1 MNLSRVECA
10 GPLAYGCGTTDGS
23 GQTMTAP
30 VRFCLKWAL
39 ENMSKATY
47 VVFNMDM
54 RDRLKEF
61 CLRLLAAPA
70 CASKAEAFELLSL
83 TLIEVENEFS
93 GIAFDPAFPRDDGRM
108 YPPRDDAHR
117 SVPGRDDLHRYRSQG
132 HNTYFSESGAIL
144 IVDLNKVVLLDKA
157 GHNARSIT
165 L

>member
-1 MNLSRVECA
+1 MGS
-10 GPLAYGCGTTDGS
+10 GSGCGTKG
-23 GQTMTAP
+23 GQLATADSL
-30 VRFCLKWAL
+30 VQSLLKRVL
-39 ENMSKATY
+39 ENMLKMTY
-47 VVFNMDM
+47 VGFNMNLH
-54 RDRLKEF
+54 DRLEEF

-70 CASKAEAFELLSL
+70 CASKVEAFELLSR

-117 SVPGRDDLHRYRSQG
+117 AVPGRDDLHRYRSQG

-157 GHNARSIT
+157 DHNARSIT

>member
-1 MNLSRVECA
+1 
-10 GPLAYGCGTTDGS
+10 
-23 GQTMTAP
+23 
-30 VRFCLKWAL
+30 
-39 ENMSKATY
+39 
-47 VVFNMDM
+47 
-54 RDRLKEF
+54 
-61 CLRLLAAPA
+61 
-70 CASKAEAFELLSL
+70 
-83 TLIEVENEFS
+83 
-93 GIAFDPAFPRDDGRM
+93 M